1 MEFDP
6 DWSTNWTTI
15 YLLNMIVYIIIAIS
29 TCGLCLTFLAV
40 PIGMCGIVG
49 HLCGVTASFAAM
61 VVTPVFRYNEEGNLC
76 AGNETEYLVDW
87 EDKEGDTFKF
97 SDHGNMI

>member
-15 YLLNMIVYIIIAIS
+15 YLLNLLVYIILAFS
-29 TCGLCLTFLAV
+29 TCCLCLTFCSV

-49 HLCGVTASFAAM
+49 HLCGFLASLAAM
-61 VVTPVFRYNEEGNLC
+61 VVTPVFLYNGKGNLC

-87 EDKEGDTFKF
+87 
-97 SDHGNMI
+97 